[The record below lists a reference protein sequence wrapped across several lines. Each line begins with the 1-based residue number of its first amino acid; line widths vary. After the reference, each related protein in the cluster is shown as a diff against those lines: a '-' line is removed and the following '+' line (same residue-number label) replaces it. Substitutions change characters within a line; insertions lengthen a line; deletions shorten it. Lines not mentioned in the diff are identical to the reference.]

1 MSPLSLLSSTFYSQ
15 FSIRNLPSLIIGL
28 LMLAYWGRVARM
40 AYKMRRKTG
49 RGANFIPTESIGRTL
64 RILWQPV
71 VWAWIGLP
79 LAAAFKTPSHAPDM
93 PLFQSQMVQWIGVV
107 IAVFAFVA
115 TVSCWKRMG
124 KSWRMGI
131 DPNEKTALIFTGP
144 YAYVRHPIYA
154 LSSVLMVATV
164 MVLPT
169 PLMIGVAIIHLLL
182 LQWEARR
189 EEINLSRIHGRQ
201 YDQYRAQ
208 TGRFIP
214 ASARAYSATTSVTTS
229 A

>member
-1 MSPLSLLSSTFYSQ
+1 MHYPLSSILHPQSS
-15 FSIRNLPSLIIGL
+15 LPCLIIGL

-49 RGANFIPTESIGRTL
+49 RAANMIPTEPLGRAL
-64 RILWQPV
+64 RILWWPIV
-71 VWAWIGLP
+71 LAWIGLP
-79 LAAAFKTPSHAPDM
+79 LIAAFRTPSHSVDS
-93 PLFQSQMVQWIGVV
+93 PLIQSPILQWVGVA
-107 IAVFAFVA
+107 IAIAAFVA
-115 TVSCWKRMG
+115 TISCWKRMG

-131 DPNEKTALIFTGP
+131 DPNEKTTLIFTGP

-154 LSSVLMVATV
+154 LSSLLMIATV
-164 MVLPT
+164 MILPS
-169 PLMIGVAIIHLLL
+169 PIMLGVAAVHLLL

-189 EEINLSRIHGRQ
+189 EEQNLSRIHGQQ

-214 ASARAYSATTSVTTS
+214 VSFRAYVPPTS